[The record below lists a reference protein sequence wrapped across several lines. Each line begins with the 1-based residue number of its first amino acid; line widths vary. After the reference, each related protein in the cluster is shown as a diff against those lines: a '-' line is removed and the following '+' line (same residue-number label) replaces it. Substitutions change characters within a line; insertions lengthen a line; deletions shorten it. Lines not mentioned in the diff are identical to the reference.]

1 MIYSIEYRYNDE
13 MRTKCFRVDANGDLV
28 PSECMKIEI
37 DDPVTGK
44 SDSGNSGI
52 RGLGDVVSAVTK
64 SLGIKEC
71 GGCAK
76 RREALNKLVPFKNEN
91 PGAPAQHPAG
101 DAPGEKSDG

>member
-1 MIYSIEYRYNDE
+1 MVRLDRKDGHPQTQPDQRI
-13 MRTKCFRVDANGDLV
+13 L
-28 PSECMKIEI
+28 
-37 DDPVTGK
+37 
-44 SDSGNSGI
+44 
-52 RGLGDVVSAVTK
+52 GLGDVVSAVTK